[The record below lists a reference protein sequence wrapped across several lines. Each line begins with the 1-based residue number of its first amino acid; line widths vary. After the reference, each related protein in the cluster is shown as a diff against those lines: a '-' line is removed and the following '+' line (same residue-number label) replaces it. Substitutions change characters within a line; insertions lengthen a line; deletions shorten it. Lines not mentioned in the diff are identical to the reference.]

1 MKNYYESVETNH
13 SPNWPYITDHP
24 YKILIMS
31 ISELDMTNV
40 LPNISS
46 QILRNLICTSK
57 MNLNQIINYLST
69 EEQKIGIKYA
79 KI

>member
-31 ISELDMTNV
+31 ISESDMINA
-40 LPNISS
+40 LPNINS

-57 MNLNQIINYLST
+57 MHLNQIINYLST
-69 EEQKIGIKYA
+69 EEEK
-79 KI
+79 

>member
-31 ISELDMTNV
+31 ISESDMTNA
-40 LPNISS
+40 LPNINS

-57 MNLNQIINYLST
+57 MHLNQIINYLST
-69 EEQKIGIKYA
+69 EEEK
-79 KI
+79 